1 MPALRA
7 LIVDDEPLARR
18 HLRSLLS
25 SDPDV
30 EIVGECGNGVDA
42 VSAIESGTPDL
53 VFLDVQMP
61 ELDGFGVVQ
70 ALDPQHMPV
79 LVFITAHD
87 EYALNAFRV
96 HALDYLLKPVDRTRF
111 HETLTRAK
119 ALVRNGRGRDDGDQL
134 LALLE
139 RLAARQQ
146 QVERLAVKVQGKI
159 IFLRV
164 QDIDWIEAV
173 DNHVRIH
180 AGTQVHLVRD
190 TMTRLEA
197 RLPAA
202 KFLRIHRSTI
212 VNTGRIKELQPWF
225 QGDYVVILADG
236 TQLTSSRSYR
246 GNLQRFLRRAT

>member
-18 HLRSLLS
+18 HLRTLLA

-30 EIVGECGNGVDA
+30 EIVGECGNGLDA
-42 VSAIESGTPDL
+42 VSAIQSGAPDL

-61 ELDGFGVVQ
+61 ELDGFGVVR
-70 ALDPQHMPV
+70 ALDPHHMPV
-79 LVFITAHD
+79 LIFITAHD

-96 HALDYLLKPVDRTRF
+96 HALDYLLKPVDRSHF
-111 HETLTRAK
+111 HETLARAK
-119 ALVRNGRGRDDGDQL
+119 ALVRSGHGHEDGDQL

-164 QDIDWIEAV
+164 HEIDWIEAL

-180 AGTQVHLVRD
+180 TGSQVHLVRD
-190 TMTRLEA
+190 TMTRLET

-246 GNLQRFLRRAT
+246 ANLQRFLRRTT

>member
-18 HLRSLLS
+18 HLRTLLA

-30 EIVGECGNGVDA
+30 DVIGECGNGLDA
-42 VSAIESGTPDL
+42 VAAIQTSTPDL

-79 LVFITAHD
+79 LIFITAHD

-119 ALVRNGRGRDDGDQL
+119 TLVRSGRGREDGDQL

-164 QDIDWIEAV
+164 QEIDWIEAV

-180 AGTQVHLVRD
+180 VGSQVHLVRD

-225 QGDYVVILADG
+225 QGDYVIILADG

-246 GNLQRFLRRAT
+246 GNLQRFLRRSS

>member
-1 MPALRA
+1 MAALRA

-18 HLRSLLS
+18 HIRTLLS
-25 SDPDV
+25 ADADV
-30 EIVGECGNGVDA
+30 EIVGECGNGLDA
-42 VSAIESGTPDL
+42 ITTIQNETPDL

-79 LVFITAHD
+79 LIFITAHD

-96 HALDYLLKPVDRTRF
+96 HALDYLLKPVDRARF
-111 HETLTRAK
+111 HETLVRAK
-119 ALVRNGRGRDDGDQL
+119 ALVHNGRGREESDQL

-146 QVERLAVKVQGKI
+146 QVERLAVKVQGRI
-159 IFLRV
+159 LFLKV
-164 QDIDWIEAV
+164 QEIDWIEAV

-180 AGTQVHLVRD
+180 IGTQVHLVRD

-246 GNLQRFLRRAT
+246 ANLQRFLRRAT